1 MSFERSDLVFEPV
14 FSPRRIAALL
24 LRHLYLLRSSW
35 PRLVEMAYWPTVQLF
50 LWGFMTKYLAS
61 HSGFFVQTFG
71 MLLSAV
77 MLWDVLFRGQLGVAI
92 SFLEE
97 MWSRNLGHLFVSPLR
112 PVEFIATLLTM
123 SVIRTLLGALPVS
136 VLAIWFFD
144 YSIYGL
150 GLPLVGFFC
159 NLLIMGWAT
168 GLAVSGLVLRHGQGA
183 ESLAWVSIFAI
194 SPITGIWY
202 PIAVLPDW
210 LQPVAWALPSAHV
223 FEGMRAIM
231 IHGAYRADL
240 MLSASLI
247 NLIYIAV
254 GALIFLNYFRLAR
267 RDGQLLQMGE

>member
-1 MSFERSDLVFEPV
+1 
-14 FSPRRIAALL
+14 
-24 LRHLYLLRSSW
+24 
-35 PRLVEMAYWPTVQLF
+35 
-50 LWGFMTKYLAS
+50 
-61 HSGFFVQTFG
+61 
-71 MLLSAV
+71 
-77 MLWDVLFRGQLGVAI
+77 
-92 SFLEE
+92 
-97 MWSRNLGHLFVSPLR
+97 
-112 PVEFIATLLTM
+112 
-123 SVIRTLLGALPVS
+123 LGALPVS

-159 NLLIMGWAT
+159 NLLVMGWAT

-247 NLIYIAV
+247 NLIYIAI
-254 GALIFLNYFRLAR
+254 GAAIFLNYFRLAR

>member
-1 MSFERSDLVFEPV
+1 MTFERSDLAFAPV

-24 LRHLYLLRSSW
+24 RRHLYLLRSSW
-35 PRLVEMAYWPTVQLF
+35 PRLIEMAYWPTVQLF
-50 LWGFMTKYLAS
+50 LWGFMTQYLAS
-61 HSGFFVQTFG
+61 HSGFFAQTFG

-112 PVEFIATLLTM
+112 PVELIAALLTM
-123 SVIRTLLGALPVS
+123 SMIRTLLGAVPVS

-150 GLPLVGFFC
+150 GVPLVGFFC

-202 PIAVLPDW
+202 PISVLPDW

-231 IHGAYRADL
+231 IHGTYRADL
-240 MLSASLI
+240 MLSASLL
-247 NLIYIAV
+247 NLIYIGI
-254 GALIFLNYFRLAR
+254 GAAIFLNYFRLAR